1 MGPWIEVSTLRA
13 SVQDTRVND
22 LGIII
27 PSWHTYSI
35 VDISGLLLRVVFPLE
50 MYSEDIPRIGIPSF
64 SM

>member
-1 MGPWIEVSTLRA
+1 MSQTLRA
-13 SVQDTRVND
+13 SEEDTRLND

-35 VDISGLLLRVVFPLE
+35 VDISGLLLRVLFPLE
-50 MYSEDIPRIGIPSF
+50 MYSEEIPRIGIPSF

>member
-1 MGPWIEVSTLRA
+1 M
-13 SVQDTRVND
+13 NN

-35 VDISGLLLRVVFPLE
+35 VDISGLLLRVLFPLE
-50 MYSEDIPRIGIPSF
+50 MYSEDIPTIGILSF

>member
-22 LGIII
+22 LVIII

-50 MYSEDIPRIGIPSF
+50 MYSEEITRIGIPSF

>member
-1 MGPWIEVSTLRA
+1 M
-13 SVQDTRVND
+13 ND

-27 PSWHTYSI
+27 PSWHTYST

-50 MYSEDIPRIGIPSF
+50 MYSEEITRIGIPSF